1 MSNRFNNR
9 NLFLIL
15 GGLSVILLIT
25 FVVKIPSKRSTIK
38 ERLLDI
44 DTSAVARIEI
54 TPKAAEGKSFEFIKQ
69 DNRWVVKQGDIISE
83 PRNGAVRNI
92 FNEALSIKP
101 QSLAAVDKSM
111 WEEYELTDSLATRIK
126 FLNKKNQKMA
136 DLMVGKFVYKQV
148 VNPYSYGGNDIEG
161 TSFVR
166 LYNDKEIYAVNGFL
180 TFSFGG
186 GFDDWRDKSF
196 IRCNKN
202 DILKISFTYPS
213 DSSYTLIKKDSVWVA
228 GSHPADSLKTQNYL
242 NSIGSVN
249 GEDFMDGYK
258 PVSLPAYMMNIEGN
272 NMLNISVKCY
282 LDQEKDQY
290 VFNSSQNPEIY
301 FASTKSGLYDKLFK
315 PSGYFNKK

>member
-25 FVVKIPSKRSTIK
+25 VLVKIPSRKSTLK
-38 ERLLDI
+38 ERLLEI

-54 TPKAAEGKSFEFIKQ
+54 TPRASEGKSFEFIKQ
-69 DNRWVVKQGDIISE
+69 GNRWIVKQGEIISE
-83 PRNGAVRNI
+83 PREGAVRNI
-92 FNEALSIKP
+92 FNEALAIKP
-101 QSLAAVDKSM
+101 QSLAAMDKSM
-111 WEEYELTDSLATRIK
+111 WKEYELTDSLATRIK
-126 FLNKKNQKMA
+126 FIDKKSRKMA
-136 DLMVGKFVYKQV
+136 DLMIGKFVYKQV
-148 VNPYSYGGNDIEG
+148 VNPYSYGGKDIEG

-213 DSSYTLIKKDSVWVA
+213 DSSFTLIKKDSVWVA
-228 GSHPADSLKTQNYL
+228 GSHQADSLKTQNYL
-242 NSIGSVN
+242 NSIGFVN
-249 GEDFMDGYK
+249 GEEFMDGYN

-282 LDQEKDQY
+282 PDQEKDQY
-290 VFNSSQNPEIY
+290 VFNSSQNPGIY
-301 FASTKSGLYDKLFK
+301 FAGTKSGLFDKLFK
-315 PSGYFNKK
+315 PSGYFNKE